1 MLLSDR
7 HAWEYAWAAL
17 VPQKPSLMPYMST
30 RYLGGVERGQRNI
43 ALLNIF
49 KLAEAL
55 GVEPS
60 ALLEAPATGQ
70 EPAP

>member
-1 MLLSDR
+1 V
-7 HAWEYAWAAL
+7 AWRAAIW
-17 VPQKPSLMPYMST
+17 
-30 RYLGGVERGQRNI
+30 GGVERGQRNI

-60 ALLEAPATGQ
+60 VLLEAPAAGQ
-70 EPAP
+70 KPAP